1 MLEIEPADLGLMYA
15 FLEDCGVDMRR
26 RINKARMP
34 TADTNPFPLEI
45 SSSTD
50 HGVELPVM
58 IHEEQRDV
66 DREIQKLIVNSGW
79 KDELKDHCV
88 SIMMSSDTDKK
99 LSIDSLVDQVLS
111 KGVALMPKALKHD
124 VMRHHQLPEP
134 TMKKSKTKQQDLSV
148 ESSI

>member
-15 FLEDCGVDMRR
+15 FLEECGVDMRR

-79 KDELKDHCV
+79 KDELKKHCLQIIRQKGLEQINLEDLV
-88 SIMMSSDTDKK
+88 EELLPKGRALVPTGVKEDLLGQIKGFLENDEDYRK
-99 LSIDSLVDQVLS
+99 LT
-111 KGVALMPKALKHD
+111 GF
-124 VMRHHQLPEP
+124 
-134 TMKKSKTKQQDLSV
+134 
-148 ESSI
+148 